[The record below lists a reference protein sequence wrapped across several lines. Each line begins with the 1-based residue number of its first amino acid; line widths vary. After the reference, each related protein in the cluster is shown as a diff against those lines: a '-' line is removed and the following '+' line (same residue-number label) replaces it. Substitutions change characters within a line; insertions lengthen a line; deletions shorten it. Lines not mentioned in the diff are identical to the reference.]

1 MSTGI
6 FSCDRIPVSRED
18 QHPDEL
24 LGVVARRRAA
34 GLRIR
39 VVRDH
44 LPWTSPPL
52 SHPITRDDSSHQT
65 HAGPRHGDV
74 AIDASRAL
82 SPASC
87 IAAKKVLGRALHRAM
102 QEDLIYRKA
111 AYIADGIRVKRN
123 RPRRSHDPR
132 FRNFLV
138 AGWNTLFID
147 QDQVHFFAP
156 CERIYLHTQFHRCR
170 LPSWTLCK

>member
-1 MSTGI
+1 M
-6 FSCDRIPVSRED
+6 
-18 QHPDEL
+18 
-24 LGVVARRRAA
+24 ARRRAA

-52 SHPITRDDSSHQT
+52 SHPVARDDSSHQT

-74 AIDASRAL
+74 AIDESRAL

-102 QEDLIYRKA
+102 QEDLIYRKD
-111 AYIADGIRVKRN
+111 AYIADGIRVKRKA
-123 RPRRSHDPR
+123 RRSHDPR

-138 AGWNTLFID
+138 AGWNTAI
-147 QDQVHFFAP
+147 
-156 CERIYLHTQFHRCR
+156 
-170 LPSWTLCK
+170 

>member
-1 MSTGI
+1 M
-6 FSCDRIPVSRED
+6 
-18 QHPDEL
+18 
-24 LGVVARRRAA
+24 ARRRAA

-52 SHPITRDDSSHQT
+52 SHPVARDDSSHQT

-82 SPASC
+82 SPTSC

-102 QEDLIYRKA
+102 QEDLIYRKD
-111 AYIADGIRVKRN
+111 AYIADGIRVKRKA
-123 RPRRSHDPR
+123 RRSMIPVLGTSSLR
-132 FRNFLV
+132 GGTRYLV
-138 AGWNTLFID
+138 D
-147 QDQVHFFAP
+147 QDQIHFFAP
-156 CERIYLHTQFHRCR
+156 CERIYC
-170 LPSWTLCK
+170 TLSSIVADCPVGHFANESL